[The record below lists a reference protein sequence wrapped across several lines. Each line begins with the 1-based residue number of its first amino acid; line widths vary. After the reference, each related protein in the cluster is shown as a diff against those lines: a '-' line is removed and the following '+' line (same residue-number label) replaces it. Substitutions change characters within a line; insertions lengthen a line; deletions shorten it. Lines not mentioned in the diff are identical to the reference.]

1 MSGEFLA
8 ILAALAYGLAG
19 VSIVRGKATARG
31 DNGVFLSVVLTA
43 ILSWFLWLGWGTVKL
58 AELANPDGFTAIA
71 IFALAGIFSNVL
83 GRQSMYRATEHI
95 GAVQAGLLRRLTPLF
110 ALPCA
115 FLILNELPGS
125 PTLLGG
131 ALILIGVL
139 VYMRFPS
146 ATGTSGSRAGLILGT
161 LSPLAYALAYTFRGL
176 GLDQMPD
183 AAFGS
188 CVGAVVAAGWFL
200 AVVVIRKGVQCGWH
214 FITVDRSARHIQTAL
229 ALTTGQLLQFFALK
243 TTTVVSVSVLGT
255 LEVLFSALIILLFT
269 KCEPI
274 AIKRLLIA
282 SLLAMIG
289 TALVVQE

>member
-43 ILSWFLWLGWGTVKL
+43 FLSWFLWLGSGTVKL
-58 AELANPDGFTAIA
+58 AELANPDAFTAIA

-131 ALILIGVL
+131 ALILVGVL
-139 VYMRFPS
+139 VYMRFPT

-183 AAFGS
+183 AAFGP
-188 CVGAVVAAGWFL
+188 CVGAMVAAGWLL
-200 AVVVIRKGVQCGWH
+200 AVIVIRKGFQDGWH
-214 FITVDRSARHIQTAL
+214 FITVDHSARHIQTAL

-289 TALVVQE
+289 TALVVQD